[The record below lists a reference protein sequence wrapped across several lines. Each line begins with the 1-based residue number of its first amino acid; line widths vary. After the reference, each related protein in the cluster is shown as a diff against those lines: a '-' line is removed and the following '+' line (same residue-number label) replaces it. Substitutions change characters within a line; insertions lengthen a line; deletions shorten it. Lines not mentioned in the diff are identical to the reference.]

1 MQKVPF
7 TPDTDPRFKG
17 LVSTIGP
24 WPIKA
29 SLADRTEPSNVQAC
43 PGSYPCFL
51 LLAGQ
56 PGGGPGGETKAGA
69 QEAGPVA
76 HYCPAGHGFWTK
88 EFILIE
94 LIALE
99 LDWFQLYNTHT
110 SDHLPVVWGKKCSRG
125 GIYSQRKT
133 GRGGLGG
140 CWCE

>member
-1 MQKVPF
+1 MKRRPEH
-7 TPDTDPRFKG
+7 KK
-17 LVSTIGP
+17 LVGGP
-24 WPIKA
+24 
-29 SLADRTEPSNVQAC
+29 
-43 PGSYPCFL
+43 L
-51 LLAGQ
+51 LL
-56 PGGGPGGETKAGA
+56 P
-69 QEAGPVA
+69 
-76 HYCPAGHGFWTK
+76 GHGFWTK